1 MAASAPP
8 RAAGRLHAA
17 PRAARGCA
25 RALAPRRAPPA
36 AAATAPKR
44 VYVRTTTK
52 EAALAGVE
60 AGCAGLAFE
69 DSDEGRALA
78 EAWRAHA
85 RFDALLVGKSDVTL
99 VRDGE
104 EERVCGTCVALDAP
118 EDVDRCCAAA
128 ESGSGDG
135 MLLASCADWLVIP
148 AENLVAAYQNTNTDL
163 VVTVDSADDA
173 RASLGALELGV
184 DGVVLCS
191 DSVAEVSEL
200 CAFVREAAAASAPRE
215 RLEAVTVTGGL
226 LVGSFSR
233 ALALVHSECV
243 ECGYVR
249 PREFRVNAGPLSSY
263 VAAPGGRTAYLSE
276 LRAGDE
282 VLVVDAEGRARAAA
296 VARVKVEKRP
306 ITLLEM
312 RSECGQELAVGLQ
325 NAETVR
331 VVTPGGGALSVS
343 VAAPGDKVL
352 ARVEA
357 REVARHTGIAI
368 EENASE
374 R

>member
-17 PRAARGCA
+17 PRAARGCN
-25 RALAPRRAPPA
+25 RSLAPRRAPPA
-36 AAATAPKR
+36 ASATAPKR

-215 RLEAVTVTGGL
+215 RLEAVTVTGVRQLGPTGDRACGTSRL
-226 LVGSFSR
+226 RPGPRPARPSRLDVLR
-233 ALALVHSECV
+233 ALPQRPCASKLESLRHCAL
-243 ECGYVR
+243 
-249 PREFRVNAGPLSSY
+249 NMLSQ
-263 VAAPGGRTAYLSE
+263 R
-276 LRAGDE
+276 
-282 VLVVDAEGRARAAA
+282 
-296 VARVKVEKRP
+296 
-306 ITLLEM
+306 
-312 RSECGQELAVGLQ
+312 
-325 NAETVR
+325 
-331 VVTPGGGALSVS
+331 
-343 VAAPGDKVL
+343 
-352 ARVEA
+352 
-357 REVARHTGIAI
+357 
-368 EENASE
+368 
-374 R
+374 